1 MSQIPFG
8 GRTALAS
15 AAVVLFALWTGLA
28 RPASA
33 QPVPPVPAADEPM
46 VTRLGQSEQTRNS
59 STGYYFHHL
68 PGEATIQVQV
78 EGSVLYPG
86 LYEVGAGS
94 DLRRVLA
101 LAGGPRLDVRDR
113 QSDRRVD
120 IRVLRPSEGAIYI
133 STLAQASVRPDLIPA
148 LRHDDTVLVDVV
160 MRRRF
165 GWQDAATVIGALGTV
180 AFLIQTAGN

>member
-1 MSQIPFG
+1 M
-8 GRTALAS
+8 RTALALS
-15 AAVVLFALWTGLA
+15 LVLVAFGLA
-28 RPASA
+28 RPAAA
-33 QPVPPVPAADEPM
+33 QPVTGAPPADEPM
-46 VTRLGQSEQTRNS
+46 VTRLGQSEQTRNN

-68 PGEATIQVQV
+68 PGEATVQVQV

-86 LYEVGAGS
+86 LYEVGVGT

-120 IRVLRPSEGAIYI
+120 LRILRPSEGAVYV
-133 STLAQASVRPDLIPA
+133 SSLATASVRPDLIPA

-160 MRRRF
+160 TRRRF
-165 GWQDAATVIGALGTV
+165 GWQDAATILGALGTV
-180 AFLIQTAGN
+180 GFLVQSAR

>member
-1 MSQIPFG
+1 M
-8 GRTALAS
+8 RTVLPLAVALLLALP
-15 AAVVLFALWTGLA
+15 AAAQ
-28 RPASA
+28 PASA
-33 QPVPPVPAADEPM
+33 PADEPL
-46 VTRLGQSEQTRNS
+46 VTRLGQSEQTRNN

-86 LYEVGAGS
+86 LYEVGVGT

-120 IRVLRPSEGAIYI
+120 LRILRPSEGAIYM
-133 STLAQASVRPDLIPA
+133 STLATASVRPDLIPP
-148 LRHDDTVLVDVV
+148 LLHDDTVLVDVV
-160 MRRRF
+160 TRRRF
-165 GWQDAATVIGALGTV
+165 GWQDAATLIGALGTV
-180 AFLIQTAGN
+180 GFLIQAAGN